1 MRKAGKYLKKAFL
14 SLHRD
19 EAGQGMTE
27 YIIIVVLIAIAVI
40 LIVMVASYG
49 TPYISAMFGQST
61 EELESIDV
69 APTEDY

>member
-40 LIVMVASYG
+40 LIVMAFG
-49 TPYISAMFGQST
+49 KRIKAMFGQST